1 MHLTYLTPHTEEKKV
16 RKGRGWIV
24 SITVS
29 TVSVPPPPLALD
41 PAHYVV
47 ARLEEAG
54 AAMLAL
60 PQSGYS
66 TRLSSGALEIVRD
79 WRESYGWGMPELRAP
94 RPSAEQISAM
104 DEAFA
109 WIGHIP
115 PDRRVW
121 RRVVG
126 ARALVN
132 PLTDRHL
139 FTWRRLGRAI
149 GADHRAVKNWHAKA
163 IDLIVAA
170 LFARKFLFPS

>member
-1 MHLTYLTPHTEEKKV
+1 M
-16 RKGRGWIV
+16 
-24 SITVS
+24 SQAVS
-29 TVSVPPPPLALD
+29 TCEVSPLPAPVIA

-60 PQSGYS
+60 PPTGYS

-79 WRESYGWGMPELRAP
+79 WRESYGWGTPELRAP

-109 WIGHIP
+109 WIAHIP
-115 PDRRVW
+115 RDRFVL
-121 RRVVG
+121 RRIVG

-139 FTWRRLGRAI
+139 FTWRRLARAV
-149 GADHRAVKNWHAKA
+149 GADHRAVQKWHAEA
-163 IDLIVAA
+163 IGLIVAA
-170 LFARKFLFPS
+170 LFARKFNFPP